1 MFEYYVVSAGLNW
14 MDANLARLVMTS
26 RDRPPHLRARLIDMC
41 RSGTLALESH
51 FSNNAILDILYFTVC
66 ILLLD
71 SFMDCLDFH

>member
-26 RDRPPHLRARLIDMC
+26 RDRPPHLRARLIDMYVC
-41 RSGTLALESH
+41 AEVALRFAMILSLESH
-51 FSNNAILDILYFTVC
+51 FSNNAILDILYFIVC

-71 SFMDCLDFH
+71 T